1 MGLVDIL
8 FPIKKSFDDINQP
21 DDLERIQRNNL
32 ELAQRLT
39 EQERLKSEYPMKRFS
54 LEVVSGGNVIPYT
67 IEARGFDYSGS
78 GTYYFYDYKFFNDG
92 RRDREILSH
101 FPIDKTIIKK
111 IEKL

>member
-1 MGLVDIL
+1 MGLADIL

-21 DDLERIQRNNL
+21 DDLEKIQQNNL

-78 GTYYFYDYKFFNDG
+78 GAYYFYDYKFFNDG

>member
-39 EQERLKSEYPMKRFS
+39 EQERMKSEYPMKRFS

-67 IEARGFDYSGS
+67 IEARGFEYSDC
-78 GTYYFYDYKFFNDG
+78 GTYYFYDYKFLNDG
-92 RRDREILSH
+92 RRDRQILSH
-101 FPIDKTIIKK
+101 FPIGKTIILK
-111 IEKL
+111 IEKI